1 MAHRTRPDSRPRPR
15 APRAPYAPARGL
27 MELPMLSLDRLRQMH
42 ARLESELSA
51 ERLRLRPDE
60 TRVARLKKVKLAVKD
75 RMARQV
81 AQPERMSA

>member
-1 MAHRTRPDSRPRPR
+1 M
-15 APRAPYAPARGL
+15 APRAARARRPLLARGL

-42 ARLESELSA
+42 ARLESELMA
-51 ERLRLRPDE
+51 ERTRIVPDD

-81 AQPERMSA
+81 AQPQQSMGA